1 MSPTPITMLAFAAL
15 AACGGAPAP
24 SPGAAPGVIATP
36 PLTADDLE
44 VARVNG
50 RAVWASCVTTQ
61 AAHVKAAAGDDVR
74 KAALD
79 QCVAF
84 ELLAQAAEARGLAA
98 APEVGDAAR
107 TARVDR
113 LVETQFEHRY
123 RTVADLGPAVQP
135 VIERNAWRMHLIQL
149 RQSTFARF
157 AVPAHAAPE
166 VEAKAHQ
173 LADQLAGQFAG
184 KSGWYGVHLTDA
196 AKQLDAGTGIK
207 LDFADVKPTHQDNLV
222 AEYASALY
230 AIPEVGQT
238 SRATRTQWGW
248 DVILWTGG
256 IEPKDITRQE
266 LEAQMFPDLLRHQF
280 IVWSND
286 IGKQLGVHIELDD
299 ANVAKLDRDA
309 SAGGPP

>member
-1 MSPTPITMLAFAAL
+1 MRAPVLLIVL

-24 SPGAAPGVIATP
+24 APSPEAAPVVIATP
-36 PLTADDLE
+36 PLATDDVE

-61 AAHVKAAAGDDVR
+61 AAHVKTGDVR

-79 QCVAF
+79 QCIAF

-98 APEVGDAAR
+98 APEVVDATR
-107 TARVDR
+107 TAEVNR

-135 VIERNAWRMHLIQL
+135 IIERNAWRMHLIQL
-149 RQSTFARF
+149 RASTFARF
-157 AVPAHAAPE
+157 VVPDHSPPE
-166 VEAKAHQ
+166 VDAKAHA
-173 LADQLAGQFAG
+173 LADQLAAQFAG
-184 KSGWYGVHLTDA
+184 KSGWYGVHLTEA
-196 AKQLDAGTGIK
+196 AEKLDAGTGIK
-207 LDFADVKPTHQDNLV
+207 LDHSDVKPTHQDNLV
-222 AEYASALY
+222 TEYANALY

-238 SRATRTQWGW
+238 SAATRTKWGW

-286 IGKQLGVHIELDD
+286 VGKQLGVHVEIED
-299 ANVAKLDRDA
+299 ANVAKLDRDMA
-309 SAGGPP
+309 SGGAP